1 VGKVIFDKRS
11 PVYEQIIEMHKQ
23 KIVSGDFQPGQE
35 IPSRREL
42 ATQLKVNPNTV
53 QRAYKEMEGLGLIYT
68 DGNSLSKITD
78 SQSKIQT
85 LRQELLEDALQAFIE
100 TVRTIGLEDEA
111 VLNLIKTRLKEVDPN
126 D

>member
-1 VGKVIFDKRS
+1 MIFDKRS

-23 KIVSGDFQPGQE
+23 KIVSGAFQPGQE

-68 DGNSLSKITD
+68 DGNSLSKITE

-85 LRQELLEDALQAFIE
+85 LRQELLDEALQGFIE

-111 VLNLIKTRLKEVDPN
+111 VLDLTKKRLKEVHVN

>member
-1 VGKVIFDKRS
+1 MIFDKRS

-23 KIVSGDFQPGQE
+23 KIVSGAFQPGQE

-68 DGNSLSKITD
+68 DGNSLSKITE

-85 LRQELLEDALQAFIE
+85 LRQELLDEALQAFIE

-111 VLNLIKTRLKEVDPN
+111 VLHLIKTRLKEVHVN

>member
-1 VGKVIFDKRS
+1 MIFDKRS
-11 PVYEQIIEMHKQ
+11 PVYEQIIEMYKQ

-78 SQSKIQT
+78 NRSKIQT
-85 LRQELLEDALQAFIE
+85 LRQETLEDALQAFIE

-111 VLNLIKTRLKEVDPN
+111 VLHLIKTRLKEVHPN

>member
-1 VGKVIFDKRS
+1 MIFDKRS

-23 KIVSGDFQPGQE
+23 KIVSGAFQPGQE

-68 DGNSLSKITD
+68 DGNSLSKITE
-78 SQSKIQT
+78 SQSKIQI
-85 LRQELLEDALQAFIE
+85 LRQELLDEALQGFIE

-111 VLNLIKTRLKEVDPN
+111 VLDLIKKRLKEEHVN

>member
-1 VGKVIFDKRS
+1 MGKVIFDKRS

-68 DGNSLSKITD
+68 DGNSLSKITE

-85 LRQELLEDALQAFIE
+85 LRQELLDEALQGFIE
-100 TVRTIGLEDEA
+100 TVRTIGLDDDV
-111 VLNLIKTRLKEVDPN
+111 VLDLIKKRLKEVHAN

>member
-1 VGKVIFDKRS
+1 MIFDKRS
-11 PVYEQIIEMHKQ
+11 PVYEQIIEMHKK
-23 KIVSGDFQPGQE
+23 KIVSDEFQPGQE

-85 LRQELLEDALQAFIE
+85 LRQETLEDALQAFIE

-111 VLNLIKTRLKEVDPN
+111 VLNLIKTRLKEVHPN

>member
-1 VGKVIFDKRS
+1 VIFDKRS

-23 KIVSGDFQPGQE
+23 KIVSGAFQPGQE

-68 DGNSLSKITD
+68 DGNSLSKITE
-78 SQSKIQT
+78 SQSKIQI
-85 LRQELLEDALQAFIE
+85 LRQELLDEALQGFIE

-111 VLNLIKTRLKEVDPN
+111 VLDLIKKRLKEVHVN

>member
-1 VGKVIFDKRS
+1 MIFDKRS

-23 KIVSGDFQPGQE
+23 KIVSGAFQPGQE

-68 DGNSLSKITD
+68 DGNSLSKITE
-78 SQSKIQT
+78 SQSKIQI
-85 LRQELLEDALQAFIE
+85 LRQELLDEALQGFIE

-111 VLNLIKTRLKEVDPN
+111 VLDLIKKRLKGVHVN

>member
-1 VGKVIFDKRS
+1 MIFDKRS

-23 KIVSGDFQPGQE
+23 KIVSGAFQPGQE

-68 DGNSLSKITD
+68 DGNSLSKITE
-78 SQSKIQT
+78 SQSKIQI
-85 LRQELLEDALQAFIE
+85 LRQELLDEALQRFIE

-111 VLNLIKTRLKEVDPN
+111 VLDLIKKRLKEVHVN

>member
-1 VGKVIFDKRS
+1 MIFDKRS

-23 KIVSGDFQPGQE
+23 KIVSGAFQPGQE

-68 DGNSLSKITD
+68 DGNSLSKITE
-78 SQSKIQT
+78 SQSKIQI
-85 LRQELLEDALQAFIE
+85 LRQELLDEALQGFIE

-111 VLNLIKTRLKEVDPN
+111 VLDLIKKRLKEVHVN
-126 D
+126 E

>member
-1 VGKVIFDKRS
+1 MIFDKRS

-23 KIVSGDFQPGQE
+23 KIVSGAFQPGQE

-68 DGNSLSKITD
+68 DGNSLSKITE
-78 SQSKIQT
+78 SQSKIQI
-85 LRQELLEDALQAFIE
+85 LRQELLDEALQGFIE

-111 VLNLIKTRLKEVDPN
+111 VLDLIKKRLKEVHVN

>member
-1 VGKVIFDKRS
+1 MIFDKRS

-23 KIVSGDFQPGQE
+23 KIVSGAFQPGQE

-68 DGNSLSKITD
+68 DGNSLSKITE
-78 SQSKIQT
+78 SQSKIQI
-85 LRQELLEDALQAFIE
+85 LRQELLDEALQGFIE

-111 VLNLIKTRLKEVDPN
+111 VLNLNKKRLKEVHVN